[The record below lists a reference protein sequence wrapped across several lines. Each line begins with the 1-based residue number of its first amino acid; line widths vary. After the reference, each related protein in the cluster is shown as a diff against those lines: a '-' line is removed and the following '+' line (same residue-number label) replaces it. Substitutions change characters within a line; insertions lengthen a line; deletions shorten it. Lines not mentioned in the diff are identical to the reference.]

1 MLEESSKK
9 FSVEPFSWSYYLQGI
24 FGFVFWEHALKGI
37 ESRFPVGVGNEV
49 VDVCITKIIIEIE
62 FLLSDVLSDS
72 YCKKKKLCSDFN
84 MFCRSINF
92 LWSSV

>member
-1 MLEESSKK
+1 M
-9 FSVEPFSWSYYLQGI
+9 
-24 FGFVFWEHALKGI
+24 
-37 ESRFPVGVGNEV
+37 FPVGVGNEI

-72 YCKKKKLCSDFN
+72 YCKKKQLCSDFN

-92 LWSSV
+92 LLSSV